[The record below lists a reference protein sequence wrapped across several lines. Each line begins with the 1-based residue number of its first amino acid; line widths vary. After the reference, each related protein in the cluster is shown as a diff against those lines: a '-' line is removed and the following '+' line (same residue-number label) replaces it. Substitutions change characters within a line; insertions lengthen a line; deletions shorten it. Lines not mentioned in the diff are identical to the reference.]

1 MISHAR
7 VARRGTRRGFSL
19 VEMLVAMTIS
29 SLLLTATLGALDAS
43 FKSYKVTTESASS
56 HVVSRLV
63 MQRLGALIRTGESFG
78 PFPVNPILTPII
90 ESDMIEFRVQP
101 NLEIDAFEIWS
112 IRLTPVAGPTGPNE
126 LRSIVERYEG
136 GVLVSTSERTLMRRV
151 LNTKFTLEYAVGPRL
166 RRATVDI
173 NMLADD
179 VQGDTI
185 GSDLSANALR
195 MVTSFSPRRL
205 EQ

>member
-1 MISHAR
+1 MTAR
-7 VARRGTRRGFSL
+7 SPTRRAFSL

-63 MQRLGALIRTGESFG
+63 LQRLGALIRTGESFG
-78 PFPVNPILTPII
+78 PFPVNPIVTPII
-90 ESDMIEFRVQP
+90 ESTTIEFRVVP
-101 NLEIDAFEIWS
+101 DPGVDAYEIWTVQ
-112 IRLTPVAGPTGPNE
+112 LTPVPGETGPNE
-126 LRSIVERYEG
+126 LRSVVERFENG
-136 GVLVSTSERTLMRRV
+136 AMVTTTERTLMRRV
-151 LNTKFTLEYAVGPRL
+151 LDANFTLEYAVGPRL
-166 RRATVDI
+166 RRATIDI

-195 MVTSFSPRRL
+195 MVTSVSPRRL
-205 EQ
+205 AG